1 MSLITFFA
9 APKPLVDERIS
20 TIQMNAF
27 RSWAALP
34 EVDVILMGDEVGV
47 SEAASQVGARHI
59 TDVRRNSRG
68 TPLISSMIQFA
79 REYSTSPLLCV
90 INADMI
96 IMRDMVEA
104 SRQVRELASRF
115 VMLSRRWDLEMNGPL
130 HLQAGWEAELQA
142 RVRAEGRLHRPAG
155 SDFFVF
161 PRDIY
166 HSVPEFAV
174 GRAGWD
180 NWMIYSARRSRWPV
194 IDCTPSV
201 MAVHQ
206 NHDYS
211 HLPGGAPHYAMPES
225 DENIRLAGGT
235 ASIRYTILD
244 STHVLSDGRLRRPKI
259 SGPRIA
265 RGVEVTLRTALFF
278 LPATVTEELVR
289 PRRWKKR
296 FLRAIGRRQGKEDN

>member
-1 MSLITFFA
+1 MSLITFFS
-9 APKPLVDERIS
+9 APKALADERIS
-20 TIQMNAF
+20 IIQMNAF
-27 RSWAALP
+27 RSWAELP
-34 EVDVILMGDEVGV
+34 KVEVILMGDEVGV

-59 TDVRRNSRG
+59 ANVRRNSRG
-68 TPLISSMIQFA
+68 TPLISSMIELA
-79 REYSTSPLLCV
+79 REHSTSPLLCI

-96 IMRDMVEA
+96 IMPDMVEA
-104 SRQVRELASRF
+104 SRQVRELAPKF
-115 VMLSRRWDLEMNGPL
+115 VMLSRRWDLEVNGPL
-130 HLQAGWEAELQA
+130 HLQPGWEAELRA
-142 RVRAEGRLHRPAG
+142 RVRREGKLHRPAG

-161 PRDIY
+161 PREIY
-166 HSVPEFAV
+166 EDVPEFAV

-180 NWMIYSARRSRWPV
+180 NWMIFSARRSRWPV
-194 IDCTPSV
+194 VDCSPSV

-206 NHDYS
+206 NHDYR

-244 STHVLSDGRLRRPKI
+244 STHVFSDGRLRRPRI
-259 SGPRIA
+259 SGSRIA

-278 LPATVTEELVR
+278 LPSTMKEELVR

-296 FLRAIGRRQGKEDN
+296 FLRAIGRGQGKEHD